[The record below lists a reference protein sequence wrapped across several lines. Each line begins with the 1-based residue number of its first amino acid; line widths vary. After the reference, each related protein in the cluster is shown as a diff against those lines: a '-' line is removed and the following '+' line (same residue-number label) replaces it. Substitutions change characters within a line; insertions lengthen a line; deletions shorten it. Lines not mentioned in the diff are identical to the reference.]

1 MFLLKDEEAM
11 ALKGGKTN
19 TNTSQVCVNVL
30 SSFIVILTLN
40 EKTVS
45 INSPFGLPLHFKEQN
60 AH

>member
-1 MFLLKDEEAM
+1 M